1 MSNAPA
7 VRPPLYY
14 RLTTAI
20 LAPIYR
26 QMVIKKSKD
35 KPTLERELNE
45 RFAKRYQP
53 PPSGALG
60 VIWCHAVSLGELNTA
75 YPLLS
80 RLLDQGYGLWVTSTT
95 QTGFERAA
103 RLFDGQIRSG
113 RVAHSF
119 VPVDRPQVIDA
130 FLDHVMPIAVMFIET
145 ELWANTLYACRKRG
159 IKTMMVNARLTQ
171 KSYQGY
177 AKIAKVSQTMM
188 ANLDGIIAQDA
199 ESVQR
204 FKQLGKTDIVQ
215 SDSLKWASVSA
226 LSEAQLTAAQALTAQ
241 IREAH
246 KKQVWVMAST
256 HDGEESIALSAHKK
270 FLQKSPDALLILVPR
285 HPERFEAVHQMC
297 LQGGFVTARR
307 SMDEPMT
314 PKTQI
319 YLADTMGELLAW
331 YQVAQIA
338 VVGGSFVPIGGHNP
352 IEPASLA
359 TPVIMGAH
367 DDNCKD
373 LVKALKKVGALAQL
387 PDEPNVADQ
396 LFEGLM
402 QGYLYHWT
410 AEQGALLVK
419 QKQRVLEDQLNFVL
433 SIIHA

>member
-1 MSNAPA
+1 
-7 VRPPLYY
+7 
-14 RLTTAI
+14 
-20 LAPIYR
+20 
-26 QMVIKKSKD
+26 
-35 KPTLERELNE
+35 
-45 RFAKRYQP
+45 
-53 PPSGALG
+53 
-60 VIWCHAVSLGELNTA
+60 
-75 YPLLS
+75 
-80 RLLDQGYGLWVTSTT
+80 
-95 QTGFERAA
+95 
-103 RLFDGQIRSG
+103 
-113 RVAHSF
+113 
-119 VPVDRPQVIDA
+119 
-130 FLDHVMPIAVMFIET
+130 
-145 ELWANTLYACRKRG
+145 
-159 IKTMMVNARLTQ
+159 
-171 KSYQGY
+171 
-177 AKIAKVSQTMM
+177 
-188 ANLDGIIAQDA
+188 
-199 ESVQR
+199 
-204 FKQLGKTDIVQ
+204 
-215 SDSLKWASVSA
+215 
-226 LSEAQLTAAQALTAQ
+226 
-241 IREAH
+241 
-246 KKQVWVMAST
+246 
-256 HDGEESIALSAHKK
+256 
-270 FLQKSPDALLILVPR
+270 
-285 HPERFEAVHQMC
+285 MC

-307 SMDEPMT
+307 SMDESIT